1 MHARVQT
8 RHKIQGLFKNFP
20 TPIQIF
26 PGPFYFYTDSDFNA
40 SLQRWE
46 WPTCTADMM
55 LSKNLVYT
63 SDIKFDPLKSL
74 TNSVR
79 YYMILKNKEIQ
90 GLFSNLNE
98 KVMLPEDSNIL
109 KTQLGLEK
117 ISLLLIYTS
126 VSW

>member
-1 MHARVQT
+1 
-8 RHKIQGLFKNFP
+8 
-20 TPIQIF
+20 
-26 PGPFYFYTDSDFNA
+26 
-40 SLQRWE
+40 
-46 WPTCTADMM
+46 M

-90 GLFSNLNE
+90 GLISNLNE